1 MEKLLDTA
9 ILAAIFAGQELMI
22 NYNKTLSIDFKK
34 DQSPVTNAD
43 RSAHALIKT
52 ALQYFDIPLLSEEGE
67 HLSYRIRKKWEK
79 LWIVDP
85 LDGTKE
91 YIKRNDEFTVNIAF
105 IENNQPIIG
114 VIYAPALQLLY
125 FASKH
130 LNKAFKHELKGGFTN
145 LNELYYQA
153 IELPINAHLK
163 TNPIVLASRS
173 HLDLGTKGYIDSINK
188 RCGKINLVSVGSSL
202 KFGLIAEGSALLYP
216 RFSSTYEW
224 DTAAGQAI
232 IEMAGGSVI
241 NADDGSPLIYNK
253 KDLLNPHFITRSAF
267 ARSGLI

>member
-1 MEKLLDTA
+1 
-9 ILAAIFAGQELMI
+9 
-22 NYNKTLSIDFKK
+22 
-34 DQSPVTNAD
+34 
-43 RSAHALIKT
+43 
-52 ALQYFDIPLLSEEGE
+52 
-67 HLSYRIRKKWEK
+67 
-79 LWIVDP
+79 
-85 LDGTKE
+85 
-91 YIKRNDEFTVNIAF
+91 
-105 IENNQPIIG
+105 
-114 VIYAPALQLLY
+114 
-125 FASKH
+125 
-130 LNKAFKHELKGGFTN
+130 
-145 LNELYYQA
+145 
-153 IELPINAHLK
+153 
-163 TNPIVLASRS
+163 
-173 HLDLGTKGYIDSINK
+173 LGTKGYIDSINK